1 MKIIKNP
8 TLDSEE
14 RVRCRRN
21 TFCVLLSRRFMLEHF
36 IIKRGLALFDGL
48 LTFCYC
54 WLCIAPLHSVS
65 LSQFWFRF
73 DWLLRLGST
82 LIFESFA
89 TIFSMKTTFEWFTM
103 KFGMKVL
110 ETNNV
115 HWSPF
120 SPLQLALYYFR
131 VTYFWQKK
139 LLLGIAKKVPA
150 LLFTITDQTQLWHK
164 VFRQFINVLSPD
176 QPE

>member
-1 MKIIKNP
+1 M
-8 TLDSEE
+8 DSEE

-65 LSQFWFRF
+65 LFQFWFRF
-73 DWLLRLGST
+73 DWLLKLDSA

-89 TIFSMKTTFEWFTM
+89 TLFSMKTTFFWSTK

-110 ETNNV
+110 KTMSV
-115 HWSPF
+115 QWSPF
-120 SPLQLALYYFR
+120 SPLQLALNYFR
-131 VTYFWQKK
+131 GHLFLTKK
-139 LLLGIAKKVPA
+139 LLLGIARKCPHFFSQSQIK
-150 LLFTITDQTQLWHK
+150 
-164 VFRQFINVLSPD
+164 LSFGTKY
-176 QPE
+176 